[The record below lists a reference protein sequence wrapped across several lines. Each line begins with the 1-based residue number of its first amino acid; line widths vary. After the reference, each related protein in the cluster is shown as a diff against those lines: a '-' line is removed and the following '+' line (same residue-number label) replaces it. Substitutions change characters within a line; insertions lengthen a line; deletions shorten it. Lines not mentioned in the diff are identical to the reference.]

1 MTAPAMALTELAEAA
16 PGLIGTRGQATITG
30 LADDSRAVQP
40 GDLFFC
46 LPGANHDGH
55 DFAAQAHERGAAAL
69 VVERPLGLACPEFET
84 ASVRRAVGPVSA
96 AFYGQPSRSMTMVGV
111 TGTNGKTTVASLLA
125 SILEAAGC
133 RTETIG
139 TLTGTLTTPAPVCL
153 QRRLA
158 EWRSTGVEAVVME
171 VSSHALDQHRVDG
184 ICFDAAVFTNL
195 TQDHLDYHG
204 TMEHYFAAKQRLF
217 TPELAARAVVNLA
230 DPQGRQLA
238 DNPCIPTVGY
248 DPQHISWSIDG
259 PAMALR
265 WRGEH
270 LRLPLVGRF
279 NAANAL
285 AAAETAL
292 LLGVGVAEITT
303 GLESVPPVPGRFEM
317 VETGRPFTVIVDFAH
332 TPDGL
337 AQVLDTAREL
347 VADGAHLRVV
357 FGCGG
362 DRDPDKRPEMGRVAA
377 ELADQV
383 VVTSDNPRSEDPE
396 AIIADVLAGA
406 PPVASH
412 LATEPDRREAIAQCL
427 ADAAEGDVV
436 VVAGKG
442 HETTQTVGDEVIPF
456 DDRAVV
462 RELSTGKAPVR

>member
-16 PGLIGTRGQATITG
+16 PGLIGTHGQATVTG
-30 LADDSRAVQP
+30 LADDSRAVTP

-46 LPGANHDGH
+46 VSGANHDGH
-55 DFAAQAHERGAAAL
+55 DFAAQALDRGAAAL
-69 VVERPLGLACPEFET
+69 VVERPLGLGCPELET
-84 ASVRRAVGPVSA
+84 ASVRRAIGPVSS
-96 AFYGQPSRSMTMVGV
+96 AFYGQPSRSMTMVGI

-125 SILEAAGC
+125 SVLEATGY
-133 RTETIG
+133 RTETVG

-184 ICFDAAVFTNL
+184 ICFDAAAFTNL

-204 TMEHYFAAKQRLF
+204 TVEHYFAAKQRLF
-217 TPELAARAVVNLA
+217 TPELATRAVVNLA
-230 DPQGRQLA
+230 DPHGRQLA

-248 DPQHISWSIDG
+248 DPQHMSWSTKG

-265 WRGEH
+265 WRGEQI
-270 LRLPLVGRF
+270 RLPLAGRF

-292 LLGVGVAEITT
+292 LLGVGVAEITA
-303 GLESVPPVPGRFEM
+303 GLESAPPVPGRFEM
-317 VETGRPFTVIVDFAH
+317 VETGHPFTVIVDFAH

-337 AQVLDTAREL
+337 AHVLDTAREL
-347 VADGAHLRVV
+347 VADGARLRVV

-362 DRDPDKRPEMGRVAA
+362 DRDPAKRPEMGRVAA
-377 ELADQV
+377 DLADQV

-396 AIIADVLAGA
+396 AIIAAVLSGT
-406 PPVASH
+406 PPTASH
-412 LATEPDRREAIAQCL
+412 VSTEPDRREAIAQCL

-462 RELSTGKAPVR
+462 RELSTEKAPAR